1 MKLPPKSNPSP
12 SDCLHQGF
20 IATVKVI
27 QIFGIFFSSIAT
39 LIIGANGGN
48 SYFGIVLIAS
58 VYLLT
63 QGTIAIVDL
72 LSCIEKKHPVLLD
85 RRKGEKTCNCL
96 S

>member
-12 SDCLHQGF
+12 SDRLHQGF

-58 VYLLT
+58 VYLST

-72 LSCIEKKHPVLLD
+72 LSSIEKILGITRL
-85 RRKGEKTCNCL
+85 EKR
-96 S
+96 